1 MRAEEIVVG
10 DKERDVGIGA
20 FCAAVAVGYLIRKL
34 EGSVKAFN
42 DLFKPTV
49 FGRYGI
55 IIGKAYDLD
64 QVEVHV
70 LKRELLLSEFVGGIA
85 VGSKFEGHAGE
96 FFELGKGH
104 SHGKDTWADITGV
117 GYLIPEDRFLQGIHD
132 EPDIMPDTFD
142 FGVGFVSSKIVGGF
156 VVIGI
161 DERLHKSRG
170 CLCVIGNRDMRN
182 FDSVHFPE
190 GSGSSA
196 GGKP

>member
-1 MRAEEIVVG
+1 MRPKKIVVG
-10 DKERDVGIGA
+10 NKERNMSVGA

-42 DLFKPTV
+42 DLFKPAV

-70 LKRELLLSEFVGGIA
+70 LKGELLLSEFVGGIA

-104 SHGKDTWADITGV
+104 THCKDTRANITGA
-117 GYLIPEDRFLQGIHD
+117 GYLISEY
-132 EPDIMPDTFD
+132 
-142 FGVGFVSSKIVGGF
+142 
-156 VVIGI
+156 
-161 DERLHKSRG
+161 
-170 CLCVIGNRDMRN
+170 
-182 FDSVHFPE
+182 
-190 GSGSSA
+190 
-196 GGKP
+196 